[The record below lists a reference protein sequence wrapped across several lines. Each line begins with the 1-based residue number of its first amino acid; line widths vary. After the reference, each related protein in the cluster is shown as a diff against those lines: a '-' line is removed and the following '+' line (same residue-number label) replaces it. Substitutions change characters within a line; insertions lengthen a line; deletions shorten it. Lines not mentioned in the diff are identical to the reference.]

1 MKSLAPPSVKWLLL
15 AGLTIVMVA
24 SLFGQK
30 LIFASAVAS
39 SESRPA
45 LLRDAEWG
53 KLSPSFKA
61 RFRSGTPETELQ
73 EWLEANH
80 FVVRKNSATRRIERL
95 PCNEQIAVTWSAAK
109 GIIQESSAVVTEAGC
124 L

>member
-53 KLSPSFKA
+53 KPSPSFRV
-61 RFRSGTPETELQ
+61 RFSGGTPETKLQ
-73 EWLEANH
+73 EWLAANH
-80 FVVRKNSATRRIERL
+80 FVVSKNSATRRIERL